1 MVKNP
6 RLTLSISPSFEDR
19 VVVSLLEHRKTN
31 EHTYWI
37 RYQETAPPTTDP
49 LESVEQRFSVTEECE
64 IFEGD
69 AADLLEKLKEVSISV
84 APEYIVGC
92 DGTTYEL
99 IVDSG
104 FNRVHYQWWSEI
116 PKGWEALIDASNA
129 LLKLAGKPGID
140 QHFSR

>member
-1 MVKNP
+1 MAQNP
-6 RLTLSISPSFEDR
+6 RLTLSISPSFENR

-31 EHTYWI
+31 EHSYWI
-37 RYQETAPPTTDP
+37 RYQETASPTTDP
-49 LESVEQRFSVTEECE
+49 LESVEQPFSVTEECE

-69 AADLLEKLKEVSISV
+69 ADDLLEKLKEASISV

-92 DGTTYEL
+92 DGTTYDL
-99 IVDSG
+99 IVESG
-104 FNRVHYQWWSEI
+104 FNRVHYQWWSER

>member
-1 MVKNP
+1 MPKNP
-6 RLTLSISPSFEDR
+6 RLTLSISPSFENS

-37 RYQETAPPTTDP
+37 RYGETEPPTTDP
-49 LESVEQRFSVTEECE
+49 LESVGQSFSVTEEFE

-69 AADLLEKLKEVSISV
+69 AEDLLEKLKQASISV
-84 APEYIVGC
+84 APEYIMGC

-99 IVDSG
+99 IIESG
-104 FNRVHYQWWSEI
+104 FNRVHYQWWSEA
-116 PKGWEALIDASNA
+116 PKGWEALIEASNA

-140 QHFSR
+140 QQSLP